1 MFVQLR
7 IRTGLTTRRASVIR
21 MQDIRLES
29 REFVVATHL
38 RFLSVLT
45 FFVLASLPVEIYAQS
60 KPKIVIGYASMSS
73 VATTLWVAQEKGFFA
88 KNGIEVQTIFIPGS
102 PTLIASLNS
111 GDVNFGYTGG
121 TATLGAAVGGLDV
134 KIIAAF
140 ANHIQ
145 TDLVVRPEIK
155 TAADL
160 KGKRIG
166 VTSIGGTGWMSAMLG
181 LEQVG
186 LNPERDKILLAAF
199 GDQRVISQALE
210 TGTIQGASLA
220 GVFSQRLKRM
230 GYNFIGE
237 LEKIPLV
244 GTSVVVKADYLANHR
259 AVARSTLR
267 AMLEAHGFVLN
278 PANKAEVM
286 EIMTKKLGIT
296 DPVAANDG
304 YDEYV
309 RRTDRRAF
317 VVLDGLRNI
326 QRFMKLRNPK
336 IGDIDLN
343 RLVDESLLRELE
355 KSGFLDQ
362 ALNGKAAR

>member
-1 MFVQLR
+1 ML
-7 IRTGLTTRRASVIR
+7 IRRT
-21 MQDIRLES
+21 
-29 REFVVATHL
+29 
-38 RFLSVLT
+38 FLSI
-45 FFVLASLPVEIYAQS
+45 LALLLLAFYSAEVRAQAR
-60 KPKIVIGYASMSS
+60 PKIVVGYASMSS
-73 VATTLWVAQEKGFFA
+73 VATTLWVAQDKGFFA
-88 KNGIEVQTIFIPGS
+88 KNGLDVQTVFIPGS
-102 PTLIASLNS
+102 PTLVASLNT
-111 GDVNFGYTGG
+111 GDVHFGYTGG

-140 ANHIQ
+140 SNHIQ

-220 GVFSQRLKRM
+220 GVFSQRLKRA
-230 GYNFIGE
+230 GFNFLGE

-244 GTSVVVKADYLANHR
+244 GTSIVVKGDYLAGHP
-259 AVARSTLR
+259 AVARAALR
-267 AMLEAHGFVLN
+267 AMIEGQGFLLN
-278 PANKAEVM
+278 PANKPAVI

-296 DPVAANDG
+296 DPMAANDG
-304 YDEYV
+304 YEDYV
-309 RRTDRRAF
+309 RRTDRKAF
-317 VVLDGLRNI
+317 VELDGLKNI

-336 IGDIDLN
+336 IGDVNLN
-343 RLVDESLLRELE
+343 RLVDESILRELE
-355 KSGFLDQ
+355 KSGFLEQ
-362 ALNGKAAR
+362 ALSGKNASK

>member
-1 MFVQLR
+1 ML
-7 IRTGLTTRRASVIR
+7 IRRSLLSILILLLVAFSSVGVRAQAR
-21 MQDIRLES
+21 
-29 REFVVATHL
+29 
-38 RFLSVLT
+38 
-45 FFVLASLPVEIYAQS
+45 
-60 KPKIVIGYASMSS
+60 PKIVVGYASMSS
-73 VATTLWVAQEKGFFA
+73 VATTLWVAQERGFFA
-88 KNGIEVQTIFIPGS
+88 KNGLDVQTVFIPGS
-102 PTLIASLNS
+102 PTLVASLNT
-111 GDVNFGYTGG
+111 GDVHFGYTGG

-140 ANHIQ
+140 SNHIQ

-155 TAADL
+155 SAADL

-220 GVFSQRLKRM
+220 GVFSQRLKRA
-230 GYNFIGE
+230 GFNFLGE

-244 GTSVVVKADYLANHR
+244 GTSIVVKGDYLAGHQ
-259 AVARSTLR
+259 AVARAALR
-267 AMLEAHGFVLN
+267 AMIEGQGYLLN
-278 PANKAEVM
+278 PANKSAVI

-296 DPVAANDG
+296 DPMAANDG
-304 YDEYV
+304 YEDYV
-309 RRTDRRAF
+309 RRTDRKAF
-317 VVLDGLRNI
+317 VELDGLKNI

-336 IGDIDLN
+336 IGDVNLN
-343 RLVDESLLRELE
+343 RLVDESILRELE
-355 KSGFLDQ
+355 KSGFLEQ
-362 ALNGKAAR
+362 ALSGKTASK